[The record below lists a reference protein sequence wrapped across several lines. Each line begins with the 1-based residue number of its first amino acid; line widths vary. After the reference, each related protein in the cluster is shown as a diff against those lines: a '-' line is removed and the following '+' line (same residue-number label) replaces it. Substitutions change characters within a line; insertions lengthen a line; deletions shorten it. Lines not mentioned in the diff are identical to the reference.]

1 MPGAK
6 GGEVKHMWAITM
18 KEKVTH
24 ACLQCTFVSMDSLMM
39 TLSQVG
45 GALTCFR
52 GLKALFSPY
61 G

>member
-1 MPGAK
+1 
-6 GGEVKHMWAITM
+6 MWAITM